1 MEQNSIVNL
10 LDNSGFKEISQNKY
24 NRTLAET
31 YSVDA
36 FINGHGV
43 IFHLIK
49 GKNEVQMTIQADTF
63 EDAAK
68 AFSQLMEYLITHISL
83 LNNGLSIKVN
93 TI

>member
-1 MEQNSIVNL
+1 MDQNSIVNL
-10 LDNSGFKEISQNKY
+10 LEKSDFKEVSQNKY
-24 NRTLAET
+24 KRILAET

-36 FINGHGV
+36 YINGHGV

-49 GKNEVQMTIQADTF
+49 EDNDVQMTIQADSY

-68 AFSQLMEYLITHISL
+68 AFSQLMDYLITHISL
-83 LNNGLSIKVN
+83 LNNGLSIKGK